1 MSYSDLTDRLL
12 SVYDQI
18 VIYGAKGWIGR
29 SAVSVVFS
37 KKAHRIQRQILLVG
51 SKTEQLI
58 NSGELTQIYSADDA
72 KSFVS
77 KNCIF
82 LNAAYLRREKL
93 DLYSPDEYMRKNR
106 EIIGFGENL
115 LRQKKIKTFI
125 NLSSGAANQNIDSVK
140 NEGNNIY
147 AKCKL
152 DDEVLIQNASDSASA
167 ALINCRIY
175 SISGRFLNE
184 FENLAF
190 SLFIKQA
197 LTKPN
202 TIIVESPNTYRS
214 YLDAIDL
221 IKVLFEL
228 SLTSNS
234 YMIDSGGFLIK
245 LGQLADIIVTMIP
258 AVSVTKLDYGNKSA
272 HYYGDFE
279 VFNNFAAKF
288 GIKLLDI
295 EGQITETLKAFRNQ
309 NF

>member
-1 MSYSDLTDRLL
+1 MSYSDLTNRLL

-29 SAVSVVFS
+29 SAVSLVS
-37 KKAHRIQRQILLVG
+37 NNKAHRIQKQILLVG
-51 SKTEQLI
+51 SKTELLI
-58 NSGELTQIYSADDA
+58 NSGEPLQIYDSREA
-72 KSFVS
+72 KKFVS
-77 KNCIF
+77 KNCLF

-93 DLYSPDEYMRKNR
+93 DLYSKAEYIQKNK
-106 EIIGFGENL
+106 EIIEFGENL
-115 LRQKKIKTFI
+115 LKQKRIKTFI
-125 NLSSGAANQNIDSVK
+125 NLSSGAANQNIDSIK
-140 NEGNNIY
+140 NERNNIY

-152 DDEVLIQNASDSASA
+152 DDEALIQNASDSASA

-245 LGQLADIIVTMIP
+245 LGQLADIIVTMFP
-258 AVSVTKLDYGNKSA
+258 AVSVTKLDHGNKSA

-279 VFNNFAAKF
+279 VFNNFATKF

-295 EGQITETLKAFRNQ
+295 PGQINETLKAFRNQ
-309 NF
+309 NL

>member
-18 VIYGAKGWIGR
+18 VIYGAKGWIGK

-37 KKAHRIQRQILLVG
+37 EKAHRIQRQILLVG

-58 NSGELTQIYSADDA
+58 NSGELTQIYSANDA
-72 KSFVS
+72 KNFVS

-93 DLYSPDEYMRKNR
+93 DLYSPDEYIRKNR

-125 NLSSGAANQNIDSVK
+125 NLSSGVASQNIDSVK
-140 NEGNNIY
+140 NQGNSIY
-147 AKCKL
+147 AKCKI
-152 DDEVLIQNASDSASA
+152 DDEVLIKNASDSASA
-167 ALINCRIY
+167 ALINCRVY

-190 SLFIKQA
+190 SLFMKQA
-197 LTKPN
+197 LTKPHKI
-202 TIIVESPNTYRS
+202 TVESQNTYRS
-214 YLDAIDL
+214 YLDAAEL
-221 IKVLFEL
+221 TTVLFHI
-228 SLTSNS
+228 SLNSTS
-234 YMIDSGGFLIK
+234 YMIDSGGFLVK
-245 LGQLADIIVTMIP
+245 LGQLADKIATMIP
-258 AVSVTKLDYGNKSA
+258 EASVTKLNYGNNSA

-279 VFNNFAAKF
+279 GFNNLAAKF
-288 GIKLLDI
+288 EIKLLDI

-309 NF
+309 IS